1 MHPAKHLNYSY
12 WEIKQY
18 FRTFDLIVVG
28 SGIVGLSA
36 AISFKDKNKK
46 AKILILE
53 RGLLPSGAS
62 TKNAGFACFGSPGEI
77 LDDLK
82 TINEDIVWDTIKMR
96 WQGLQLLRKRLGD
109 KSMQYRQRGGYE
121 LFDNES
127 NFEYCKEKIDELNK
141 NLNKLLALKN
151 CFTISRKQ
159 NNFKNCYGALL
170 NRYEGEID
178 TGLMIER
185 LIQMAQ
191 QQGVKIL
198 NGVAVTEIKDMG
210 SHVDLNTNLGQF
222 KASKVIVATNGF
234 ATELLQLPDV
244 KPARAQVLI
253 TKPIKDLKLRG
264 TYHFEK
270 GYYYFRNI
278 NGRLLL
284 GGGRNLDFI
293 TETTTDQS
301 INAVIQSRLD
311 TLLKDM
317 ILPNKNYEIERRWTG
332 IMGVGSEKK
341 PIIQRVSENV
351 LAAVRMGGM
360 GIAIGSWVGEKASE
374 EVR

>member
-1 MHPAKHLNYSY
+1 MHPAKHLNYSF

-82 TINEDIVWDTIKMR
+82 SIKEDIVWDTIKMR

-109 KSMQYRQRGGYE
+109 KSMQFRQSGGYE
-121 LFDNES
+121 LFDNEA
-127 NFEYCKEKIDELNK
+127 NFEYCKEKISELNK

-159 NNFKNCYGALL
+159 NSFKNCYGALL

-191 QQGVKIL
+191 QQGVRIL

-222 KASKVIVATNGF
+222 KAAKVIVATNGF

-244 KPARAQVLI
+244 TPARAQVLI

-301 INAVIQSRLD
+301 LNAAIQSRLD